1 MPNNDQIILDQVLE
15 QERTQRAPTASKS
28 TFFEVFVAEQMLK
41 DFDLSDEEIES
52 GLVGNGGDGGIDGI
66 YLFANGDLVREDFD
80 PSPLKKNV
88 DLQVIVIQSKVT
100 ASYDEESINRL
111 VAVTRD
117 LFNLAQPV
125 DKFKT
130 VYNDSVRSA
139 VTVFRLMYQS
149 LAARFPALRFQYVY
163 ATRGDSKQVHP
174 NVSRKVVA
182 DLEPAIKNLFSTANF
197 EFRFLGASELLAI
210 ARKQPV
216 TSFPLNVAETIALK
230 GGYISLISL
239 PEFFNFLRS
248 ENGLLRKNLFE
259 ANVRDYQGPTQV
271 NDEIQKTLRGKREE
285 EFWWLNNGVTLVAS
299 KAVLSGKTLTIEDPQ
314 IVNGLQTSTEIFTYF
329 TTANAKDESRSL
341 MVRVIEVGKAE
352 SRDRIIKATNSQTS
366 IPPSSLRATD
376 KVHRDIEEYLRPFG
390 LFYDRRKNLHKN
402 EGKPAEQIVG
412 ISFLAQ
418 AVMAIALRRPD
429 NARARPSSL
438 LKSDDDYTKLFSP
451 NHPIELYL
459 VAGKLV
465 KAVYSN
471 LRARDDWA
479 SKDRNNLLFYV
490 TMHAAACLAKRAE
503 PSISNLA
510 AIKIDSIT
518 DNLINSSVDDVRPL
532 YDALGATDQVA
543 KGRALL
549 ARVVQD
555 LQNRFKEK

>member
-1 MPNNDQIILDQVLE
+1 
-15 QERTQRAPTASKS
+15 
-28 TFFEVFVAEQMLK
+28 
-41 DFDLSDEEIES
+41 
-52 GLVGNGGDGGIDGI
+52 
-66 YLFANGDLVREDFD
+66 
-80 PSPLKKNV
+80 
-88 DLQVIVIQSKVT
+88 
-100 ASYDEESINRL
+100 
-111 VAVTRD
+111 
-117 LFNLAQPV
+117 
-125 DKFKT
+125 
-130 VYNDSVRSA
+130 
-139 VTVFRLMYQS
+139 
-149 LAARFPALRFQYVY
+149 
-163 ATRGDSKQVHP
+163 
-174 NVSRKVVA
+174 
-182 DLEPAIKNLFSTANF
+182 
-197 EFRFLGASELLAI
+197 
-210 ARKQPV
+210 
-216 TSFPLNVAETIALK
+216 
-230 GGYISLISL
+230 
-239 PEFFNFLRS
+239 
-248 ENGLLRKNLFE
+248 
-259 ANVRDYQGPTQV
+259 
-271 NDEIQKTLRGKREE
+271 
-285 EFWWLNNGVTLVAS
+285 
-299 KAVLSGKTLTIEDPQ
+299 
-314 IVNGLQTSTEIFTYF
+314 
-329 TTANAKDESRSL
+329 

-518 DNLINSSVDDVRPL
+518 DNLINSSVDEVRPL